1 MYAGPFLLR
10 NIKDSRIKHRYDL
23 LSYATRLLLSSRK
36 HTQLANELLTEFGK
50 LTVKHHGEESL
61 SANVHSLVHLTWQVQ
76 SFGPLWCLSAMP
88 FEAANF
94 SFKRNFTGTV
104 NHLCLQAD
112 RYLKKK
118 EGLRKK
124 PKKDSLFKFCNKLQ
138 KRKSFKKRYLTN
150 DGLSTKYKTEA
161 SATFYCNQ
169 QFSFFEIVSAN
180 NKTDK
185 NSFISYHCQKK
196 RFGQVEIFFEDSESE
211 KAVVREYK
219 SKGFCRP
226 TVYDLPIFL
235 YLELKKTDNI
245 KIIRQN
251 QIEEKLI
258 KIEFE
263 NQLFVVPIIN
273 CFEHD

>member
-1 MYAGPFLLR
+1 MYAGPFLFQ
-10 NIKDSRIKHRYDL
+10 NIKESQFKHRYDL

-36 HTQLANELLTEFGK
+36 HTQLANELLTEFCE
-50 LTVKHHGEESL
+50 LTVKHYGEKSL
-61 SANVHSLVHLTWQVQ
+61 SANMHSLVHLTWQVQ

-94 SFKRNFTGTV
+94 SFKRHFTGTV

-124 PKKDSLFKFCNKLQ
+124 PKKDSLFKLCIKLQ

-185 NSFISYHCQKK
+185 NSFTADINWSCHKCLT
-196 RFGQVEIFFEDSESE
+196 
-211 KAVVREYK
+211 VVNTMATK
-219 SKGFCRP
+219 
-226 TVYDLPIFL
+226 
-235 YLELKKTDNI
+235 LELCIAFILFFLRSYKV
-245 KIIRQN
+245 
-251 QIEEKLI
+251 EKVAFFFSLTG
-258 KIEFE
+258 
-263 NQLFVVPIIN
+263 
-273 CFEHD
+273 

>member
-124 PKKDSLFKFCNKLQ
+124 PKKRLTVQTLQQTTEKKKFQKALF
-138 KRKSFKKRYLTN
+138 
-150 DGLSTKYKTEA
+150 D
-161 SATFYCNQ
+161 
-169 QFSFFEIVSAN
+169 
-180 NKTDK
+180 
-185 NSFISYHCQKK
+185 
-196 RFGQVEIFFEDSESE
+196 
-211 KAVVREYK
+211 
-219 SKGFCRP
+219 
-226 TVYDLPIFL
+226 
-235 YLELKKTDNI
+235 
-245 KIIRQN
+245 
-251 QIEEKLI
+251 
-258 KIEFE
+258 
-263 NQLFVVPIIN
+263 
-273 CFEHD
+273 

>member
-10 NIKDSRIKHRYDL
+10 NIKDSGIKHRYDL

-50 LTVKHHGEESL
+50 LTVKHYGEESL
-61 SANVHSLVHLTWQVQ
+61 SANVHSLVHLAWQVQ

-196 RFGQVEIFFEDSESE
+196 DLARLKYFSRTVNRKKQSLESINRRVFAGQQYMI
-211 KAVVREYK
+211 
-219 SKGFCRP
+219 C
-226 TVYDLPIFL
+226 
-235 YLELKKTDNI
+235 
-245 KIIRQN
+245 
-251 QIEEKLI
+251 
-258 KIEFE
+258 
-263 NQLFVVPIIN
+263 LFSCIWS
-273 CFEHD
+273 